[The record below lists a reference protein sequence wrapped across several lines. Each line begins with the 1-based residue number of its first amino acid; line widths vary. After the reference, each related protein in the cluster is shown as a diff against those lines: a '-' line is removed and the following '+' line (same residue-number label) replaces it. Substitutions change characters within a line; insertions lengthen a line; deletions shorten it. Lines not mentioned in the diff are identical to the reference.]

1 MSDYYVHQTVSA
13 FLSVILC
20 LESIVKFQVS
30 LSFVKLKIYKFPGV
44 IVKEFGCKQDGI

>member
-44 IVKEFGCKQDGI
+44 SVKEFGCKQDGI